1 MKETPLKTNDKRIGQ
16 PLKRF
21 SVQLDHN
28 VSASIITPQTK
39 TATRSS
45 TIREPTHP
53 GIAPGLQSHNDP
65 NPTDTTRIG
74 TTPTFGSKQDS
85 SNKII
90 KNYYSSPFLDKEFK
104 LASDSFDLNLD
115 LEILRPLI
123 MSPHEVFIQ
132 PIKDLGN
139 INLFLTKIIEKK
151 KQSLTLLQTEQ
162 KIPRS
167 LRIKCELT
175 TSPLICR

>member
-1 MKETPLKTNDKRIGQ
+1 MEETPLKTNDKRISQ

-45 TIREPTHP
+45 TIHEAAHP
-53 GIAPGLQSHNDP
+53 EIARGLQSHNNP
-65 NPTDTTRIG
+65 NPTDTARIG

-85 SNKII
+85 SNKVI

-104 LASDSFDLNLD
+104 PASDSFDLNLD

-123 MSPHEVFIQ
+123 MSQH
-132 PIKDLGN
+132 
-139 INLFLTKIIEKK
+139 
-151 KQSLTLLQTEQ
+151 
-162 KIPRS
+162 
-167 LRIKCELT
+167 
-175 TSPLICR
+175 